1 MISAAQLGQRT
12 VLAVEPQ
19 FRLTLLGI
27 RTVTGETI
35 LRQDWQDFPAEVD
48 SRRLAFRRRQA
59 GPAPRPERAAN
70 ENTENSDTGKE
81 TAPDVYHHA
90 GDPARERHGCWR
102 EVIAAESRPDS
113 HPGLSIT

>member
-35 LRQDWQDFPAEVD
+35 RVVNPGAVFDV
-48 SRRLAFRRRQA
+48 
-59 GPAPRPERAAN
+59 GRAVVMLLC
-70 ENTENSDTGKE
+70 E
-81 TAPDVYHHA
+81 
-90 GDPARERHGCWR
+90 
-102 EVIAAESRPDS
+102 
-113 HPGLSIT
+113 